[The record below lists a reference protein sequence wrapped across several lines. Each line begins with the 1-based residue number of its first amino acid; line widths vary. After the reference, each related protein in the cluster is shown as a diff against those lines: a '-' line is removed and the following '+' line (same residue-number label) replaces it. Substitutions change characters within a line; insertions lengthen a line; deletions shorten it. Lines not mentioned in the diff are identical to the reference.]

1 MEGLA
6 VSLALH
12 NANMDEVWAMRGGVG
27 LQGVWACDSEDEE
40 EEWLDVLEVAFV
52 DDVLSFLWYD

>member
-1 MEGLA
+1 
-6 VSLALH
+6 
-12 NANMDEVWAMRGGVG
+12 MRGGVG